1 MIYYLFLPVFSL
13 LLIVF
18 QTTVLD
24 LFFMGKIGLEISLV
38 LVVYAGF
45 YLDIIKG
52 GAMSF
57 ILGFFLDCVT
67 SSITGLFTS
76 IYVVIFFLSR
86 AVSLRVYMEGLTF
99 IMCFTFTCAFS
110 EGIAIILIYKF
121 FLGVDM
127 FHDVLRVFL
136 PQALV
141 TGVLSPALFTIF
153 SRFEVLLNG
162 GEAREINRT

>member
-1 MIYYLFLPVFSL
+1 MVYYLFLPVFSL

-24 LFFMGKIGLEISLV
+24 LFFMGKVGLELSLV

-45 YLDIIKG
+45 YLNIIKG

-57 ILGFFLDCVT
+57 ILGFYLDCVT
-67 SSITGLFTS
+67 GSIPGLFTF
-76 IYVVIFFLSR
+76 IYVAIFFLSR
-86 AVSLRVYMEGLTF
+86 VVSLRVYMEGLTF
-99 IMCFTFTCAFS
+99 IMVFTFTCAFS
-110 EGIAIILIYKF
+110 EGIATILIYEF

-127 FHDVLRVFL
+127 FHNILRVFL

-141 TGVLSPALFTIF
+141 IGVLSPALFAIF

-162 GEAREINRT
+162 GEARQINRT

>member
-1 MIYYLFLPVFSL
+1 MVYYIFLPVFSL

-52 GAMSF
+52 GVMSF

-67 SSITGLFTS
+67 GSIPGLFTF
-76 IYVVIFFLSR
+76 IYVAIFFLSR
-86 AVSLRVYMEGLTF
+86 VVSLRVYMEGLTF
-99 IMCFTFTCAFS
+99 IMGFTFTCAFS
-110 EGIAIILIYKF
+110 EGIATILIYKF

-162 GEAREINRT
+162 GETRQINRT